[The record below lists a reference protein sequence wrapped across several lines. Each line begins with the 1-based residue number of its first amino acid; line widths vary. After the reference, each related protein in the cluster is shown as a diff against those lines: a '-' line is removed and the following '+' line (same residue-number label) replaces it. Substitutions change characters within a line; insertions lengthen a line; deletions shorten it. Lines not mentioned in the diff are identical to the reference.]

1 MTDNDISHLENQF
14 HQDMVGIYET
24 AKKELHYN
32 ASYFIQMVGEYGGL
46 KTAQKLIW
54 ASEVSSGF
62 TILWEHQRLDLSV
75 EALVLRPEYVSLF
88 IDEERKIAQDRLAQY
103 GYKE

>member
-1 MTDNDISHLENQF
+1 MPNQTSSTLEDKF
-14 HQDMVGIYET
+14 HRDMVGIYET

-54 ASEVSSGF
+54 SPEVSSGF
-62 TILWEHQRLDLSV
+62 TTLWEHQRLDLSV

-88 IDEERKIAQDRLAQY
+88 TDEEREIAQARLAQY